1 MYRRIYMSLRLR
13 AFTPMLV
20 ALVFVLALT
29 SSALFAQDQPTP
41 KVDVFAGYSWYNP
54 GLTVNG
60 IPLSSDAK
68 GFGIAPTYN
77 FSSHFGITLDGAG
90 HYGPDGKPGQNQVG
104 TLMVGPRFIWR
115 QEHFY
120 PFVEALAG
128 ITILSIDSA
137 TPGGTY
143 SQIGPGI
150 RVGGGFDIPLTKRIS
165 FRLFQADYVWGH
177 HNLYPQTLTR
187 SNDLSSAD
195 LRTGLVFNFGGAP
208 PLPPMAMSCSAA
220 NPPAVMAGEP
230 VSVTA
235 SVTNIPPKKTLTY
248 DWKSTGGKVSGNG
261 TAAQIDTNGL
271 APGNYTVTATATD
284 PKPRKD
290 QGPLMC
296 SSNFTVNEP
305 PKHPPTISCSANP
318 TTVQAGGTSAI
329 TCTAGNP
336 DSRPLTYNHTS
347 TGGRLTPDGANA
359 TLDTAGASAG
369 PITVNSTVTDDRGL
383 SANTSTTVN
392 VEVPPP
398 PPQAS
403 NIGTCQFDKDKK
415 RPWRVDNACKAV
427 LDEVAL
433 RLQREADSK
442 LVIVGHSDP
451 DTDKK
456 NADKYAAQRAVNS
469 KEYLSGGEAKQ
480 QIDPSRIEV
489 RTGPP
494 AGQTTD
500 YWLVPAGA
508 TFNQADTQP
517 VDENAVKAPPKPV
530 HHHRAAKKAPAAQ

>member
-1 MYRRIYMSLRLR
+1 
-13 AFTPMLV
+13 MLV
-20 ALVFVLALT
+20 ALVFAFAFT

-77 FSSHFGITLDGAG
+77 FDSHFGITLDGAG
-90 HYGPDGKPGQNQVG
+90 HFGPDGKLGQNQVG

-128 ITILSIDSA
+128 LTILTIDSA

-143 SQIGPGI
+143 SQTGPGI
-150 RVGGGFDIPLTKRIS
+150 RVGGGFDIPLTNRVS

-220 NPPAVMAGEP
+220 SPATMREDQLVP

-235 SVTNIPPKKTLTY
+235 SVTNIPPKHTLTY
-248 DWKSTGGKVSGNG
+248 SWTSTGGKVSGSDA
-261 TAAQIDTNGL
+261 TAQVDTVGL

-284 PKPRKD
+284 SKPVKRKD
-290 QGPLMC
+290 QGPLSC
-296 SSNFTVNEP
+296 TATFAVTPKP
-305 PKHPPTISCSANP
+305 PVPPTISCSANP
-318 TTVQAGGTSAI
+318 TTVQAGQTSAI

-336 DSRPLTYNHTS
+336 DNRPLTYNHTS

-427 LDEVAL
+427 LDDVAL

-469 KEYLSGGEAKQ
+469 KDYLSGGEAKQ

-508 TFNQADTQP
+508 TFSQPDTQP
-517 VDENAVKAPPKPV
+517 VDENAVKAPAKKPV
-530 HHHRAAKKAPAAQ
+530 HHHHAAAKKAPAAQ

>member
-1 MYRRIYMSLRLR
+1 MSFRLR

-20 ALVFVLALT
+20 ALFVFVLALA
-29 SSALFAQDQPTP
+29 SSALFAQDEPTP

-60 IPLSSDAK
+60 IKLSSDAK
-68 GFGIAPTYN
+68 GFGIAPTWN
-77 FSSHFGITLDGAG
+77 FTNHLGITLDGAG
-90 HYGPDGKPGQNQVG
+90 HFGPDGNLGQNQVG
-104 TLMVGPRFIWR
+104 TIMVGPRFIWR

-120 PFVEALAG
+120 PFVQALVG
-128 ITILSIDSA
+128 TTILTIDSA

-143 SQIGPGI
+143 SQWGPAI
-150 RVGGGFDIPLTKRIS
+150 KAGGGFDIPLTKRIS
-165 FRLFQADYVWGH
+165 FRLFEADYLWSH

-187 SNDLSSAD
+187 SNDLSGAE
-195 LRTGLVFNFGGAP
+195 LRTGVVFNFGGAP
-208 PLPPMAMSCSAA
+208 PLPPMAMSCGAA
-220 NPPAVMAGEP
+220 TPAAVMAGEP

-248 DWKSTGGKVSGNG
+248 DWKSTGGKLSGNG
-261 TAAQIDTNGL
+261 TAAQVDTTGL

-290 QGPLMC
+290 QGPLSC
-296 SSNFTVNEP
+296 TANFTVNEP

-318 TTVQAGGTSAI
+318 TTVQAGQTSAI

-336 DSRPLTYNHTS
+336 DNRPLTYNHTS

-383 SANTSTTVN
+383 SANTSTSVN

-415 RPWRVDNACKAV
+415 RPWRVDNACKAI

-442 LVIVGHSDP
+442 LVVVGHSDP
-451 DTDKK
+451 EADKK
-456 NADKYAAQRAVNS
+456 DADRVAAQRAVNS

-480 QIDPSRIEV
+480 QIDPTRIEV
-489 RTGPP
+489 RSGAPN
-494 AGQTTD
+494 GQTAD

-517 VDENAVKAPPKPV
+517 VDENAVKAPPKKPV
-530 HHHRAAKKAPAAQ
+530 HHHHAAKKAPAAQ

>member
-1 MYRRIYMSLRLR
+1 MSLRSR
-13 AFTPMLV
+13 AFSSVLM
-20 ALVFVLALT
+20 ALALFVIAFT
-29 SSALFAQDQPTP
+29 SSALFAQEPPTP
-41 KVDVFAGYSWYNP
+41 KVDVFAGYSWYHP
-54 GLTVNG
+54 GLRLGG
-60 IPLSSDAK
+60 INLGDDAK

-77 FSSHFGITLDGAG
+77 FNKNVGLTIDGGGHFGSDGL
-90 HYGPDGKPGQNQVG
+90 GQNQAG
-104 TLMVGPRFIWR
+104 TIMIGPRFMWR
-115 QEHFY
+115 QEHFA
-120 PFVEALAG
+120 PFLHAMTGLHML
-128 ITILSIDSA
+128 TIDSA
-137 TPGGTY
+137 VPGGVY
-143 SQIGPGI
+143 NDKGIGVK
-150 RVGGGFDIPLTKRIS
+150 VGGGFDIPLVKRVS
-165 FRLFQADYVWGH
+165 LRLFEADYLWAH
-177 HNLYPQTLTR
+177 HNFYPKTPTR
-187 SNDLSSAD
+187 NNDTSGAE
-195 LRTGLVFNFGGAP
+195 LRSGLVFNFGGAP

-235 SVTNIPPKKTLTY
+235 NVTNIPPKKTLTY
-248 DWKSTGGKVSGNG
+248 DWKSTGGKVTANG
-261 TAAQIDTNGL
+261 TSAQIDTTGL
-271 APGNYTVTATATD
+271 APGNYTVTATGND

-290 QGPLMC
+290 QGPLTC
-296 SSNFTVNEP
+296 SANFTINEP
-305 PKHPPTISCSANP
+305 PKHPPTASCSANP
-318 TTVQAGGTSAI
+318 TTVRAGDPSTI
-329 TCTAGNP
+329 TVTAGNP
-336 DSRPLTYNHTS
+336 DNRPLTYNYTTS
-347 TGGRLTPDGANA
+347 AGRVAGNGATA
-359 TLDTAGASAG
+359 TLDTAGANAG
-369 PITVNSTVTDDRGL
+369 PITVTSTVSDDRGL
-383 SANTSTTVN
+383 NATCDATVN

-403 NIGTCQFDKDKK
+403 NIGSCSFDKDKR

-451 DTDKK
+451 ATDKK

-469 KEYLSGGEAKQ
+469 KDYLSGGEAKQ

-517 VDENAVKAPPKPV
+517 VDENAVKAPAK
-530 HHHRAAKKAPAAQ
+530 KKAPAHKKAAANPGA